1 MTKIKYKTHPKYCFK
16 RLLDQKE
23 VAVMLGVSTK
33 TLECWR
39 WKKIGPEYIKVGRL
53 ARYMDTVIM
62 AYIEELAGKE
72 VDIRQH

>member
-1 MTKIKYKTHPKYCFK
+1 MAMISYKQKYGFN

-39 WKKIGPEYIKVGRL
+39 WKKKGPRFIKIGRL
-53 ARYMDTVIM
+53 ARYKDCDVL
-62 AYIEELAGKE
+62 AYIDKRQKE
-72 VDIRQH
+72 VIEFIE